1 MPWHPVPRELEHV
14 GVADQVRLDIG
25 IGILETVA
33 NPGLRSEMDD
43 RIDFNAVGEPL
54 QLVVVGKVD
63 PLEPEAIV
71 ELAGKIGE
79 PRSLESGIIIIVEV
93 VDPDHLVSAL
103 EKGARSR
110 SANEPSS
117 PRHQN
122 SHCRC
127 HRGCFEEP
135 KGPRAK
141 LVTHSWTFAIDRGG
155 TFTDVVARSSDG
167 RLRVEKLLSENP
179 GHYEDAA
186 LEAIRRVLAE
196 EGGALE
202 DVRMGTTV
210 ATNALLERK
219 GERLALAITRGFGD
233 ALRIGYQARPEIFA
247 RNIVLPAMLYE
258 KVVEIDER
266 VSVEGEILV
275 PLDEVAARTSLRQVR
290 EEGVEVLAIVLMHG
304 WRHIEHEVRLAKIAC
319 ELGFSQ
325 ISVSHEVAPLIKLV
339 GRGDTTVVDAY
350 LSPVLQRYVDVIARG
365 LAPTTALH
373 FMQSN
378 GGLAEARSFRGKDA
392 ILSGP
397 AGGVVG
403 MVAASA
409 SHSDDKLIGF
419 DMGGTSTD
427 VSHYAGR
434 FELADESVVAGV
446 RVRAPM
452 MQIHTVAAGGGSIC
466 SFDGMRF
473 RVGPQSA
480 GANPGPACYR
490 NGGPLTVTDCNLY
503 LGRIDPDR
511 FPAVFGPNGD
521 QPLDPDASRERL
533 EEIAHQL
540 GWAKKLDE
548 IARGF
553 LDIAVDNMAA
563 AIRKISIARGHDVS
577 RYTLACF
584 GGAGGQH
591 ACRVADALGMER
603 ILIHPLAG
611 VLSAFGIGIA
621 DVKAIR
627 DASVL
632 TPLGE
637 DISGALAELEL
648 RAREALLE
656 QGVHHLQIKLER
668 RARLRIRGSDTSLE
682 IPLASAEEM
691 GAEFAKL
698 HRMRFGYVEEEAEVI
713 VDALVVEAI
722 ARTKV
727 SALLRAPVEHGI
739 VEGPALIFESTSTIV
754 VEEGWRAERAPD
766 GCLELT
772 RAVPLQRAKAVGTEV
787 DPVQLEIFNNLF
799 MAIAEEMGVA
809 LQSTA
814 TSVNIKERLDFS
826 CAIFDCEGA
835 LIANAPHI
843 PVHLGSM
850 GESIRRIIETRANER
865 DGRGIRRGDAYVL
878 NDPYRGGTHLPDI
891 TVIVPVFY
899 LDEPSP
905 SAFVA
910 ARGHHAD
917 IGGIAPGSMP
927 PDSHTI
933 GDEGVLIDN
942 QLLVDEGHF
951 REAEIRSLLGSGKW
965 PARNPD
971 RNMSDLKAQLAACTR
986 GAEVL
991 AATARDYGVDV
1002 VAAYMAHV
1010 LANAEES
1017 VRRLLGRLDDGE
1029 FDYEMDNGAHVT
1041 VRIRIDKEN
1050 RSATFDFAGTSD
1062 QLPDNFNAPFSIVR
1076 AASLYVVRTLVDDAI
1091 PMNDGCLRPIR
1102 LVVPDRS
1109 MLNPAYPAA
1118 VVAGNVETS
1127 QVVTDALFAA
1137 TGKLAPSQG
1146 TMNNFTFGNDRYQYY
1161 ETIAGGSGAGPD
1173 HDGTSAV
1180 QTHMTNSRLTDPEIL
1195 ETRLPV
1201 RLDQFAIRRGS
1212 GGAGAHRGGDG
1223 VVRAITFLETMRA
1236 NILADRRRVPPRG
1249 IEGGGD
1255 AQPGRNWVERTD
1267 GSIEILSATAAADV
1281 RPGDRFII
1289 ETPGGG
1295 GFGRKVP

>member
-1 MPWHPVPRELEHV
+1 
-14 GVADQVRLDIG
+14 VR
-25 IGILETVA
+25 
-33 NPGLRSEMDD
+33 
-43 RIDFNAVGEPL
+43 
-54 QLVVVGKVD
+54 
-63 PLEPEAIV
+63 
-71 ELAGKIGE
+71 
-79 PRSLESGIIIIVEV
+79 
-93 VDPDHLVSAL
+93 
-103 EKGARSR
+103 
-110 SANEPSS
+110 
-117 PRHQN
+117 
-122 SHCRC
+122 
-127 HRGCFEEP
+127 
-135 KGPRAK
+135 KGPRGTF
-141 LVTHSWTFAIDRGG
+141 VNHPWTFAIDRGG

-186 LEAIRRVLAE
+186 LEAIRRILVE
-196 EGGALE
+196 EGGEVE

-219 GERLALAITRGFGD
+219 GERVALAITRGFGD
-233 ALRIGYQARPEIFA
+233 ALRIGYQARPDIFA
-247 RNIVLPAMLYE
+247 RNIVLPTMLYE
-258 KVVEIDER
+258 RVVEIDER
-266 VSVEGEILV
+266 VSVEGETLQ
-275 PLDEVAARTSLRQVR
+275 PLDEAAARSALEEVR
-290 EEGVEVLAIVLMHG
+290 RSGIEALAIVLMHG
-304 WRHIEHEVRLAKIAC
+304 WRHTSHEVQLAKLAR
-319 ELGFSQ
+319 EAGFTQ
-325 ISVSHEVAPLIKLV
+325 VSVSHEVAPLIKLV

-350 LSPVLQRYVDVIARG
+350 LSPVLQRYVEVVAQG
-365 LAPTTALH
+365 LPPDTGLH

-378 GGLAEARSFRGKDA
+378 GGLAQARSFRGKDA

-409 SHSDDKLIGF
+409 PHSAGKLIGF

-427 VSHYAGR
+427 VSHYAGG

-466 SFDGMRF
+466 RFDGMRF
-473 RVGPQSA
+473 RVGPESA
-480 GANPGPACYR
+480 GAVPGPACYR
-490 NGGPLTVTDCNLY
+490 RGGPLTVTDCNLF
-503 LGRIDPDR
+503 LGRIDPAR
-511 FPAVFGPNGD
+511 FPAVFGPGGD
-521 QPLDPDASRERL
+521 QSLDPDASRSRLQEVAHQLGGTKEL
-533 EEIAHQL
+533 EEIA
-540 GWAKKLDE
+540 E
-548 IARGF
+548 GF
-553 LDIAVDNMAA
+553 LAIAVDNMAA

-603 ILIHPLAG
+603 ILVHPLAG
-611 VLSAFGIGIA
+611 VLSAYGIGLA
-621 DVKAIR
+621 DVKTIR

-632 TPLGE
+632 KPLGE
-637 DISGALAELEL
+637 DISDALAKLEL
-648 RAREALLE
+648 TAREALIE
-656 QGVHHLQIKLER
+656 QGVHHALIELSR
-668 RARLRIRGSDTSLE
+668 RARLRTSGSDTVIE
-682 IPLASAEEM
+682 IPVASPEEM
-691 GAEFAKL
+691 RASFAEL
-698 HRMRFGYVEEEAEVI
+698 HHRRFGYVDEGAEVVI
-713 VDALVVEAI
+713 DALVVEAAAKTQVPGSAAAI
-722 ARTKV
+722 AE
-727 SALLRAPVEHGI
+727 PMIEQ
-739 VEGPALIFESTSTIV
+739 GPALIFESTSTIV
-754 VEEGWRAERAPD
+754 VERGWRAERAAD
-766 GCLELT
+766 GTIVLT
-772 RAVPLQRAKAVGTEV
+772 RSVPLERAKAIGTDV

-826 CAIFDCEGA
+826 CAVFDSKGA

-850 GESIRRIIETRANER
+850 GESIRRIIDARANNQ

-899 LDEPSP
+899 AAEPAP

-927 PDSHTI
+927 PDSRSITE
-933 GDEGVLIDN
+933 EGVLIDN
-942 QLLVDEGHF
+942 WLLVDKGHF
-951 REAEIRSLLGSGKW
+951 RAAEMRSLLASGKW

-971 RNMSDLKAQLAACTR
+971 RNLSDLKAQLAACTR

-991 AATARDYGVDV
+991 SQTAHDYGADV
-1002 VAAYMAHV
+1002 VSAYMGHV

-1017 VRRLLGRLDDGE
+1017 VRRLLDRLDDGE
-1029 FDYEMDNGAHVT
+1029 FDYEMDNGAHVK
-1041 VRIRIDKEN
+1041 VRISVDKEA
-1050 RSATFDFAGTSD
+1050 RSATFDFSGTSD
-1062 QLPDNFNAPFSIVR
+1062 QLADNFNAPFSIVR
-1076 AASLYVVRTLVDDAI
+1076 AASLYVVRTLIDDKI
-1091 PMNDGCLRPIR
+1091 PMNDGCLRPIT

-1109 MLNPAYPAA
+1109 MLNPKYPAA

-1137 TGKLAPSQG
+1137 TRKLAPSQG
-1146 TMNNFTFGNDRYQYY
+1146 TMNNFTFGNERHQYY

-1195 ETRLPV
+1195 EARLPV
-1201 RLDQFAIRRGS
+1201 RLEQFAIRRGS

-1223 VVRAITFLETMRA
+1223 VVRSITFLEAMRA

-1249 IEGGGD
+1249 IEGGSD
-1255 AQPGRNWVERTD
+1255 AEPGRNWVERCD
-1267 GSIEILSATAAADV
+1267 GRIEMLSATAAV
-1281 RPGDRFII
+1281 EVEPGDRFVI

-1295 GFGRKVP
+1295 GFGSRGL